1 MVLNS
6 LLLVHPYGGTFKN
19 LNGIPARA
27 LNKITVLDK
36 GVIYPVIAISPDI
49 LSDDLHT
56 TFEGYFKKG
65 LRTPFPEKVLHE
77 YLDLLRQCTA
87 CGTYFPG
94 NRGTCPVC
102 SVKMVVVVQKPVVS
116 TKDIEVIELIRV
128 NGDVLYTRVVG
139 EAVRVLALEKGR
151 VVYYE
156 KYGHLPQTRKELF
169 SFVRGSKF
177 EMTQTHLF
185 VNHPGSAEILVF
197 DLSTGKLLG
206 KLETEIFVQNRKAA
220 FRASNEYLF
229 RIDSGNLKFGKFQN
243 GTFEEQVLRRVME
256 DQTWFWV
263 DEDAE
268 NPSVFGLFQVIRQ
281 QMFWMVRDGKFY
293 DVDIPQLETGEVV
306 LDISARFS
314 SRGACL
320 LRKTQVAGKTYLRQD
335 LIDEN
340 GKVIFSTRME
350 EANHPNPSVH
360 GQAYATGLIL
370 HPTDL
375 GIMQEV
381 LQTGKTKIFPATKG
395 FVDGGD
401 SLIRF
406 GGSILASKQDRVL
419 QITMK

>member
-1 MVLNS
+1 
-6 LLLVHPYGGTFKN
+6 
-19 LNGIPARA
+19 
-27 LNKITVLDK
+27 
-36 GVIYPVIAISPDI
+36 
-49 LSDDLHT
+49 
-56 TFEGYFKKG
+56 
-65 LRTPFPEKVLHE
+65 
-77 YLDLLRQCTA
+77 
-87 CGTYFPG
+87 
-94 NRGTCPVC
+94 
-102 SVKMVVVVQKPVVS
+102 
-116 TKDIEVIELIRV
+116 
-128 NGDVLYTRVVG
+128 
-139 EAVRVLALEKGR
+139 
-151 VVYYE
+151 
-156 KYGHLPQTRKELF
+156 
-169 SFVRGSKF
+169 
-177 EMTQTHLF
+177 
-185 VNHPGSAEILVF
+185 
-197 DLSTGKLLG
+197 
-206 KLETEIFVQNRKAA
+206 VQNSKAA